1 MKKFMMS
8 LVIASIATVSFAQET
23 VSEVVVPT
31 VKNSVATNSFG
42 SNWFVGLNGG
52 MSFYQGVHTNGESPF
67 KHEKLAVSA
76 FVGKWHTPGFGWRV
90 KMEGLQ
96 VKPYDGVYFDGKRG
110 YGARD
115 LYNFHFDAMFNL
127 SNLICGYKEARVW
140 NFIPY
145 IGAGYATAESPYDD
159 KMHGS
164 LAVNYGIWNTFR
176 LNKHLFINFE
186 VSGAF
191 LRSSFVSAPTKHSG
205 YDNLWVAQLGLTYK
219 FNKVGW
225 EQTADVDAI
234 MAMNGAALAE
244 LNAQLQAKEAENSQL
259 KSQIASAKNA
269 LAQAQGRIKEMENA
283 PKYVDVAQSVFFA
296 INSSK
301 IDSKKEVINLQ
312 SLADAATKAGAKLS
326 IVGYADSATG
336 SAEYNQKLS
345 EKRANAV
352 ADKLVELGVS
362 RDLLVVEGKGGVDA
376 EKPARLNRRVIIT
389 IVK

>member
-8 LVIASIATVSFAQET
+8 LVVASIAMVSYAQET

-42 SNWFVGLNGG
+42 SNWFVGVNGG
-52 MSFYQGVHTNGESPF
+52 VSFYQGVHTNGETPF
-67 KHEKLAVSA
+67 DHMKPALSVY
-76 FVGKWHTPGFGWRV
+76 VGKWHTPGFGWRV

-96 VKPYDGVYFDGKRG
+96 VKPYDGVYFDGQTGFGVK
-110 YGARD
+110 D

-127 SNLICGYKEARVW
+127 SNLIYGYREDRIW

-145 IGAGYATAESPYDD
+145 VGTGYVTAKSPYSN
-159 KMHGS
+159 KMSGS

-176 LNKHLFINFE
+176 LNKHLAVNFE
-186 VSGAF
+186 VSGTF
-191 LRSSFVSAPTKHSG
+191 MRSSFVSAPTLHNG
-205 YDNLWVAQLGLTYK
+205 YDNLWVAQVGLTYK

-259 KSQIASAKNA
+259 KSQISSAKNA
-269 LAQAQGRIKEMENA
+269 LAQAQGRIKDMESN
-283 PKYVDVAQSVFFA
+283 PQRVSVAQSVFFA

-301 IDSKKEVINLQ
+301 IESKKEVLNLQ
-312 SLADAATKAGAKLS
+312 ALADAAKNSGAKLL
-326 IVGYADSATG
+326 VKGYADSATG
-336 SAEYNQKLS
+336 SADYNQKLS

-362 RDLLVVEGKGGVDA
+362 RDQLDVKGMGGVET

-389 IVK
+389 LE

>member
-8 LVIASIATVSFAQET
+8 LVVASIAMVSYAQET

-42 SNWFVGLNGG
+42 SNWFVGVNGG
-52 MSFYQGVHTNGESPF
+52 VSFYQGVHTNGETPF
-67 KHEKLAVSA
+67 DHMKPALSVY
-76 FVGKWHTPGFGWRV
+76 VGKWHTPGFGWRV

-96 VKPYDGVYFDGKRG
+96 VKPYDGVYFDGVRG
-110 YGARD
+110 YGVRD

-127 SNLICGYKEARVW
+127 SNLIYGYREDRIW

-145 IGAGYATAESPYDD
+145 VGTGYVTAKSPYSD
-159 KMHGS
+159 KMSGS

-176 LNKHLFINFE
+176 LNKHLAVNFE
-186 VSGAF
+186 VSGTF
-191 LRSSFVSAPTKHSG
+191 MRNSFVSAPTTHNG
-205 YDNLWVAQLGLTYK
+205 YDNLWVAQVGLTYK

-259 KSQIASAKNA
+259 KSQISSAKNA
-269 LAQAQGRIKEMENA
+269 LAQAQGRIKDMENN
-283 PKYVDVAQSVFFA
+283 PQRVSVAQSVFFA

-301 IDSKKEVINLQ
+301 IESKKEVLNLQ
-312 SLADAATKAGAKLS
+312 ALADAAKNSGAKLL
-326 IVGYADSATG
+326 VKGYADSATG
-336 SAEYNQKLS
+336 SADYNQQLS

-362 RDLLVVEGKGGVDA
+362 RDQLDVKGMGGVEA

-389 IVK
+389 LE